1 MSATDSTNPWTRAT
15 ENSGFLDYID
25 TTLRGC
31 GQVIFM
37 DNPLTG
43 LLNFV
48 AMFWGAY
55 ASGSSPAVAW
65 GSLIATFVSTATA
78 YALGVDLDK
87 RKMGLYGYNGM
98 LVGCGIPTFLAATP
112 MMWGFLV
119 IGSAVSTVV
128 MLAVANVFSTWKT
141 PALTFPFVL
150 TTWLVMLAAYAF
162 PTLPI
167 TGLGHAA
174 LSHAPVVVHAAM
186 GPVEVV
192 RASLVSVA
200 QVFFVNSP
208 MAGFIFLVALVVESR
223 WAAGL
228 AFGGA
233 LIAVLCAILFGADTG
248 AIKDG
253 LWGFSA
259 VLTAVGVGC
268 VFMNVGTKTLI
279 YAGLATV
286 VTVVVQ
292 GALNVTLGTFGIPTF
307 TFPFVLTAWLFLLA
321 QRNFDS
327 KTN

>member
-1 MSATDSTNPWTRAT
+1 MSATVTTNPWTRAC
-15 ENSGFLDYID
+15 ENSGFIDYVD
-25 TTLRGC
+25 TTMRGC

-112 MMWGFLV
+112 MMWIFLV
-119 IGSAVSTVV
+119 VGAAVSTIIT
-128 MLAVANVFSTWKT
+128 LAVANVFATWKT
-141 PALTFPFVL
+141 PAFTFPFVL

-174 LSHAPVVVHAAM
+174 LSHAPVMAHAYL

-192 RASLVSVA
+192 RAALVSVA
-200 QVFFVNSP
+200 QVFFVNNPIS
-208 MAGFIFLVALVVESR
+208 GFIFLVALVVESR

-228 AFGGA
+228 AFVGA
-233 LIAVLCAILFGADTG
+233 IIAVLCAMAFGADAG

-259 VLTAVGVGC
+259 VLTAVAIGC
-268 VFMNVGTKTLI
+268 VFMNVGWKVLI
-279 YAGLATV
+279 YCGLAVV

-292 GALNVTLGTFGIPTF
+292 GAMNVTLGTFGIPTF
-307 TFPFVLTAWLFLLA
+307 TFPFVLTAWLFMLA
-321 QRNFDS
+321 QRNFDA
-327 KTN
+327 KTA